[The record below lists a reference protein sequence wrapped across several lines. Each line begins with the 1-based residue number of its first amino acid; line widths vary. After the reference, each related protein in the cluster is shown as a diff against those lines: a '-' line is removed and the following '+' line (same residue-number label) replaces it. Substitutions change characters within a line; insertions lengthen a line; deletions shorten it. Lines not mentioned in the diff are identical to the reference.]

1 LGLINHSGARPAAAE
16 SMHAAEAPHSKLFA
30 LYSMAMEQIVVVMP
44 CLQIS
49 LAIQ

>member
-1 LGLINHSGARPAAAE
+1 VHDLLLPSRCTPLKRPIQNY
-16 SMHAAEAPHSKLFA
+16 FA

-49 LAIQ
+49 SAIQ